1 MAKKQSQRAP
11 APGKQ
16 RYRRSD
22 DELIADLK
30 ERIAQLKARAETK
43 KLKTSPSMKRTLNIV
58 RNIDKALEEAQDEKN
73 NDLRR
78 ILVDARAPIA
88 TYLGEQGV
96 KMPKPRGP
104 RGRRPRGSAA
114 NNG

>member
-1 MAKKQSQRAP
+1 MAKKQTQRAP

-30 ERIAQLKARAETK
+30 ERINQLKQRADTK
-43 KLKTSPSMKRTLNIV
+43 KLKTSPAMKRTLTII
-58 RNIDKALEEAQDEKN
+58 RNVDKALAEANEEKN

-78 ILVDARAPIA
+78 ILMDARTPIA
-88 TYLGEQGV
+88 EYLGSQGV
-96 KMPKPRGP
+96 RMPKPRGP
-104 RGRRPRGSAA
+104 RGGRKPRG
-114 NNG
+114 G

>member
-1 MAKKQSQRAP
+1 MAKKQSQRTP

-30 ERIAQLKARAETK
+30 ERIAQLKQRADAK
-43 KLKTSPSMKRTLNIV
+43 KLKTSPSMKRTLTIV
-58 RNIDKALEEAQDEKN
+58 RSIDKALEEANEEKN

-88 TYLGEQGV
+88 AFLGEQGV
-96 KMPKPRGP
+96 KLPKPRGP
-104 RGRRPRGSAA
+104 RGRKPRGGAR
-114 NNG
+114 G

>member
-1 MAKKQSQRAP
+1 MAKKQTQRAP

-30 ERIAQLKARAETK
+30 ERINQLKQRADTK
-43 KLKTSPSMKRTLNIV
+43 KLKTSPAMKRTLTIIK
-58 RNIDKALEEAQDEKN
+58 NIDKALTEANEEKN

-78 ILVDARAPIA
+78 ILVDARTPIA
-88 TYLGEQGV
+88 DYLASQGV
-96 KMPKPRGP
+96 RLPKPRGP
-104 RGRRPRGSAA
+104 RTRKPRG
-114 NNG
+114 G